1 MHLIGFAESNYLPS
15 AFDNEV
21 LSDGFCQRPRGSESH
36 GCRHSAPRPEGTGA
50 PRHPQPRSRCQDP
63 HSPRGRSGGGCPWL
77 LGSAPALRH
86 CRTRCCSG
94 GCRNQP
100 GACGQTGARGCTPP
114 LLLSPCSRS
123 VPTSLLRVPQPS
135 PESWHCWPCGSLG
148 ALAADP
154 SSCSVATG
162 HSGSLLPPPRA
173 PRVVLPGTVAE
184 GLCCMGSNA
193 CSAPLPKPFC
203 PCSHPIKLMEVGSVR
218 GYSTHSAPSPGSPL
232 PDPGMGHGGCPEPP
246 TRRLP
251 PILGLQPG
259 ATRREQT
266 LGSSAGATTPQPP
279 ASPSHRAPPRGRCVG
294 ADGHRD
300 VQPGRLRPSGPGHRG
315 GPGAVG
321 PRLAARP
328 SCPGAATAASRPGA
342 ALSRAG
348 WEACVPPR
356 HPLHPTPGASAQPG
370 AGGCGAPGVFHAVKK
385 CLIEAGG
392 ASSSPGSRKSRTGGP
407 NAG

>member
-50 PRHPQPRSRCQDP
+50 PRHPQPRSPCQDP
-63 HSPRGRSGGGCPWL
+63 HSPWGRWGGGCPWL
-77 LGSAPALRH
+77 LGSAPALWH

-100 GACGQTGARGCTPP
+100 GACGQMGAGGCTHPSCCLP
-114 LLLSPCSRS
+114 APAASPHPCSAS
-123 VPTSLLRVPQPS
+123 PS
-135 PESWHCWPCGSLG
+135 PAPSPGAVGPAEALG
-148 ALAADP
+148 PWLPTPAAAALPLVTAGP
-154 SSCSVATG
+154 SC
-162 HSGSLLPPPRA
+162 PPPRA

-193 CSAPLPKPFC
+193 CSAPLPTLFC
-203 PCSHPIKLMEVGSVR
+203 PCSHPIKLMEVGSMR
-218 GYSTHSAPSPGSPL
+218 GCSTHSAPSPGSPL

-279 ASPSHRAPPRGRCVG
+279 ASPSH
-294 ADGHRD
+294 
-300 VQPGRLRPSGPGHRG
+300 
-315 GPGAVG
+315 
-321 PRLAARP
+321 
-328 SCPGAATAASRPGA
+328 
-342 ALSRAG
+342 
-348 WEACVPPR
+348 
-356 HPLHPTPGASAQPG
+356 
-370 AGGCGAPGVFHAVKK
+370 
-385 CLIEAGG
+385 
-392 ASSSPGSRKSRTGGP
+392 
-407 NAG
+407 